1 MRPQYHCLYLLCLLT
16 CKPPQI
22 LLFHFLLL
30 THLRCKQWRLAY
42 PVAPIIQV
50 AGEYMK
56 INCAERT
63 NAVSL
68 QLPGNQKMS
77 LFWERRLENS
87 QESAGG
93 LRNGLFYDRSFSIRW
108 RFIAHLTLM
117 IATSPINRKKTGV
130 LEPTQK
136 IPFLF

>member
-1 MRPQYHCLYLLCLLT
+1 MKVGLSSS
-16 CKPPQI
+16 
-22 LLFHFLLL
+22 
-30 THLRCKQWRLAY
+30 
-42 PVAPIIQV
+42 PIIQLRW
-50 AGEYMK
+50 GYMK

-77 LFWERRLENS
+77 LFRERRLEDS

-117 IATSPINRKKTGV
+117 IPTSPINKKKTGV

-136 IPFLF
+136 QFPILNKEL